1 MSNSDLEKLQL
12 QLRREIQCHQILV
25 AKMKND
31 PQNTEVKKQLH
42 EQQAKITSLSEK
54 QKKVVEQLRSELGIQ
69 KEMPGKNDQV
79 TSTPLTTSQNLNIPN
94 RITSVNKTPPG
105 PPRATSQH
113 HPHQSP
119 TTPTRM
125 SILTNKPTILPI
137 KVPNVACRLAQSKLP
152 PSQSLPKESSSP
164 TNLYKKLTA
173 LPRTTL
179 SSHNSSKH
187 HTHKKTL
194 SAEEEKLEFMAS
206 LGLITQKT
214 AEQLKS
220 KRSERKR
227 RSTANPQ
234 FSNYDRQEMESR
246 QSATRFLAANG
257 FGQEKRKKGKLQ
269 KTSDNSIDD
278 AENSMNGALHKQ
290 EVDKHKDHCSACG
303 LSTEELLMCDTC
315 PLVYHLGCL
324 EPPLL
329 AVPPGLWSCPQCKF
343 KESPQSDWQGTLAIV
358 HTYVQHRMS
367 KEEEKK
373 RLQRKASELQNER
386 IQLEGKAR
394 QLNDAIAK
402 QMQARDGLTDSF
414 RKTEKA
420 IVQLQGFISRFQV

>member
-105 PPRATSQH
+105 PPRVTSQH

-152 PSQSLPKESSSP
+152 PNQSLPKESSSP

-278 AENSMNGALHKQ
+278 AENSMNGALNKQ
-290 EVDKHKDHCSACG
+290 EVD
-303 LSTEELLMCDTC
+303 L
-315 PLVYHLGCL
+315 
-324 EPPLL
+324 
-329 AVPPGLWSCPQCKF
+329 